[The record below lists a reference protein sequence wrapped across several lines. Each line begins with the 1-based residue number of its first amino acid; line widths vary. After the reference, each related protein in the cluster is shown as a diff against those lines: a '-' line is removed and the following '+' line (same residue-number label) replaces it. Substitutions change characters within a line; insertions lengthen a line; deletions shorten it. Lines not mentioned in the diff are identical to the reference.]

1 MNRLPTKGEQ
11 PVPGTD
17 DSAHVPSSSQR
28 ISEWVAQQLLDRI
41 ARGELVPGERLPGER
56 QLAEQLHVSRVS
68 VRAALQKLKTQGFLT
83 AVQGGGTRVVSSA
96 GMMDGALTAMVR
108 STHQNLC
115 DLVEIRLA
123 LESWA
128 ARRAAERATPE
139 QIDTIGR
146 ILAAMS
152 ETNRDGGRAADDMDF
167 HVAVAQASG
176 SPVYL
181 HLLSTIRDILGNMV
195 EMKHT
200 EPFMENHEALMIE
213 HHRAIHQA
221 LARRDP
227 DGAASA
233 VTAHLGWILAR
244 YRTMSEHS
252 TGGTDSAT
260 DASPSPSAG

>member
-1 MNRLPTKGEQ
+1 MNRFPTEGEP

-96 GMMDGALTAMVR
+96 GVMDGALTAMVR

-115 DLVEIRLA
+115 DLVEIRMA

-128 ARRAAERATPE
+128 ARRAAERATQE
-139 QIDTIGR
+139 QIDTISR

-221 LARRDP
+221 IARRDP
-227 DGAASA
+227 DAAANA

-244 YRTMSEHS
+244 YRTMTEEPA
-252 TGGTDSAT
+252 TRADTQPAPGTPTA
-260 DASPSPSAG
+260 